1 MRLHQ
6 VRPQA
11 GSRQRTKRLG
21 RGIASGQGKTA
32 GRGTKGQ
39 LARSGPGLPGW
50 FEGGQTPLHMRVPK
64 LRGFKVAGRVEHV
77 ALNVGQLAEY
87 VADGK
92 VTPETLA
99 AKGLIRPDEKVKI
112 LGDGTARAA
121 FEVHAHAVSATARQ
135 KIEAAGGSVV
145 LLRSSPRSGAR
156 GAEAEAEARASR
168 TGAPTPGARG
178 ASRTGAP
185 APGARGRALPD
196 RGSD

>member
-11 GSRQRTKRLG
+11 GSRRRTKRLG

-64 LRGFKVAGRVEHV
+64 LRGSKPLFRTTHV
-77 ALNVGQLAEY
+77 AVNVGTLADY
-87 VADGK
+87 VVDGK

-112 LGDGTARAA
+112 LGDGTAPAA

-135 KIEAAGGSVV
+135 KIEAAGGSIVV
-145 LLRSSPRSGAR
+145 ITPATEP
-156 GAEAEAEARASR
+156 EAMRR
-168 TGAPTPGARG
+168 TPKR
-178 ASRTGAP
+178 
-185 APGARGRALPD
+185 RGRE
-196 RGSD
+196 RGPEGGLRPTEGRT